1 MAKPPDN
8 LSTKLLDEV
17 NSYLID
23 LFRFSASMNR
33 DVQNELDDLESEL
46 LTMIDRT
53 VRYGKLNPAQ
63 LASLLRQSREIIA
76 DAYDK
81 IAITTTDNLSNV
93 VLITSTQ
100 IANEIEKHIIAP
112 LIQVSLGPQDATDI
126 ISNMMIEGSF
136 PYEWWQTQDASLAAR
151 FMREMRMGLGQG
163 ETVDELSQR
172 VSGTS
177 SADYT
182 DGIMD
187 LSSSQAEALVRTSV
201 VSAANATRLATY
213 ADNADVLTAIQW
225 VSVLDNRTTPICMAL
240 DGLMWEVP
248 NDSNK
253 FGDYVPIGHNKD
265 FPGPTAHFNCR
276 STQIPVVRPYAELES
291 DQAQQDYYDNFM
303 AAMEERGLSE
313 EQAQAEFDRVRATMD
328 GEGVTAQTFDQ
339 WLSGKSDSFQNDL
352 LGVGIADLWRNGD
365 ISLTDLTKQD
375 NRPLT
380 LAELQQKV
388 KG

>member
-112 LIQVSLGPQDATDI
+112 LIQVSLGPQ
-126 ISNMMIEGSF
+126 
-136 PYEWWQTQDASLAAR
+136 
-151 FMREMRMGLGQG
+151 
-163 ETVDELSQR
+163 
-172 VSGTS
+172 
-177 SADYT
+177 
-182 DGIMD
+182 
-187 LSSSQAEALVRTSV
+187 
-201 VSAANATRLATY
+201 
-213 ADNADVLTAIQW
+213 
-225 VSVLDNRTTPICMAL
+225 
-240 DGLMWEVP
+240 
-248 NDSNK
+248 
-253 FGDYVPIGHNKD
+253 
-265 FPGPTAHFNCR
+265 
-276 STQIPVVRPYAELES
+276 
-291 DQAQQDYYDNFM
+291 
-303 AAMEERGLSE
+303 
-313 EQAQAEFDRVRATMD
+313 
-328 GEGVTAQTFDQ
+328 
-339 WLSGKSDSFQNDL
+339 
-352 LGVGIADLWRNGD
+352 
-365 ISLTDLTKQD
+365 
-375 NRPLT
+375 
-380 LAELQQKV
+380 
-388 KG
+388 